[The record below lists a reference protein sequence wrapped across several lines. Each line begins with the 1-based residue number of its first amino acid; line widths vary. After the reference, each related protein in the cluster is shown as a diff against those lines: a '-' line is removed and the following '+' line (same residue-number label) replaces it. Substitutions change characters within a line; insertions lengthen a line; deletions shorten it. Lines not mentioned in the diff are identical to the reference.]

1 MKNTID
7 EISKTLKE
15 KEWCDMEI
23 DSISNND
30 LIIKGCMELTDQ
42 DYFIEFKF
50 CDVSYIDAPLSWT
63 VDTREECIFKYVD
76 KKLISVD
83 SSGFQKYFHLGGDYM
98 FSFLADFF
106 NSKDWIHIVA
116 NSVEYRILT

>member
-7 EISKTLKE
+7 EISKILKE

-63 VDTREECIFKYVD
+63 VDTREECMFKYVD
-76 KKLISVD
+76 KELIPVD

-98 FSFLADFF
+98 FSFLAEFF